1 MKKTT
6 YPEIILPNLGAK
18 SFRWFGD
25 KGYLVTFVYS
35 NKGNF
40 VLKGFAGE
48 TNIALKQFVERGYR
62 FYYRYNYFHG
72 GKVRYSNVKF
82 WKDTV
87 WVRTPEARKSKYSEN
102 LNKFE
107 FRTASREYGQPS
119 ILKLALKRLPNRW
132 IPEFENL

>member
-1 MKKTT
+1 MKKTI

-18 SFRWFGD
+18 SFGCFGD

-48 TNIALKQFVERGYR
+48 TNIALKRFVEMGYR
-62 FYYRYNYFHG
+62 FYYRYNYFHD

-87 WVRTPEARKSKYSEN
+87 WIFTPQPRRSKDGRN
-102 LNKFE
+102 VNKFE
-107 FRTASREYGQPS
+107 FRVNSGEYGQPS
-119 ILKLALKRLPNRW
+119 VLKLALKRLPNKW
-132 IPEFENL
+132 IPEFQNL